1 MDRATIR
8 VLVVDDHT
16 VVRKGLCALLGSPRY
31 NIDVIGEA
39 GDAAQAVVQ
48 ARALH
53 PDVILMD
60 LLMPIKTG
68 VEALQEIRV
77 EDPDAKALILTSADD
92 RTQVIAALKAGARG
106 YILKDSAPDE
116 LIQAIEAVYAGKLL
130 LPSELAQKALFT
142 EPDQIPPPSE
152 LTEREL
158 DVLRYLAQGLSNQDI
173 AEALGI
179 SLYTV
184 RSHVRNILNKLR
196 LANRTQAALYAL
208 DKGLLKHR

>member
-1 MDRATIR
+1 MNREKIR

-16 VVRKGLCALLGSPRY
+16 VVRKGLCSLLSSPRY
-31 NIDVIGEA
+31 NIEVIGEA
-39 GDAAQAVVQ
+39 GDGAQAVEQ

-68 VEALQEIRV
+68 LEALPEIRA
-77 EDPDAKALILTSADD
+77 EDPDTKVLILTSAGD
-92 RTQVIAALKAGARG
+92 RAQVIAALKAGARG
-106 YILKDSAPDE
+106 YIVKDSAPDE

-130 LPSELAQKALFT
+130 LRSELAQKALFAAD
-142 EPDQIPPPSE
+142 EPAPPVSE

-158 DVLRYLAQGLSNQDI
+158 DVLRYLAQGLSNQEI
-173 AEALGI
+173 ADALSI

-184 RSHVRNILNKLR
+184 RSHVRNILGKLH

-208 DKGLLKHR
+208 DKGLLKDR

>member
-16 VVRKGLCALLGSPRY
+16 VVRKGLCALLSSPRY

-39 GDAAQAVVQ
+39 GDGAQAIVQ

-130 LPSELAQKALFT
+130 LPSDLAQKALFA
-142 EPDQIPPPSE
+142 EPDQIPQPSE
-152 LTEREL
+152 LTDREL
-158 DVLRYLAQGLSNQDI
+158 DVLRYLAQGLSNQEI
-173 AEALGI
+173 ADTLGI

-184 RSHVRNILNKLR
+184 RSHVRNILGKLH

-208 DKGLLKHR
+208 DKGMLKER

>member
-1 MDRATIR
+1 MTRETIR

-16 VVRKGLCALLGSPRY
+16 VVRKGLASLLSSPRY
-31 NIDVIGEA
+31 NIEVIGEA
-39 GDAAQAVVQ
+39 GDGVQAVRQ
-48 ARALH
+48 ARALR

-68 VEALQEIRV
+68 VEALIEIRA
-77 EDPDAKALILTSADD
+77 EEPDAKVLILTSAAD
-92 RTQVIAALKAGARG
+92 RAQVLAALKAGARG

-130 LPSELAQKALFT
+130 LPSDLAQKALFA
-142 EPDQIPPPSE
+142 EPDQLTPAFD

-158 DVLRYLAQGLSNQDI
+158 DVLRYLAQGLSNQEI
-173 AEALGI
+173 ANALDI

-184 RSHVRNILNKLR
+184 RSHVRNILSKLH

-208 DKGLLKHR
+208 DSGLFKAR